1 MRKTAFII
9 VVAFA
14 MSGCATVQMP
24 MAEGSDQVMTF
35 KGFASNMTIDLPG
48 GFDADGN
55 PLTGKTVNI
64 NAHILEGPAVEALKS
79 IAPFAAM
86 AVQ

>member
-1 MRKTAFII
+1 MKKIAMLA
-9 VVAFA
+9 VVVFV

-35 KGFASNMTIDLPG
+35 KGFASNMTINVPG
-48 GFDADGN
+48 GIDADGN
-55 PLTGKTVNI
+55 PLGDKTVNI
-64 NAHILEGPAVEALKS
+64 NAHILEGPVVEALKS

-86 AVQ
+86 ATQ